1 MTLVKFIVIAFII
14 LLSTLNANN
23 LALPCAGC
31 HGSNG
36 VSLGETIP
44 SINNLG
50 KKYFIEAFT
59 EYKNGTRNNY
69 IMKIISNGYSEK
81 QIKILADYYDKQN

>member
-1 MTLVKFIVIAFII
+1 MTLVKFIVIAFIF

-23 LALPCAGC
+23 LALPCTGC

-36 VSLGETIP
+36 VSAGETIP

-50 KKYFIEAFT
+50 KKYFIEAFK
-59 EYKNGTRNNY
+59 EYKNGTRNSY
-69 IMKIISNGYSEK
+69 IMKIISNGYSDE